1 MDNINDINSYNSL
14 TMSLNNKKE
23 LRTSTSYSSTKKNIT
38 NEFDQTLKNFD
49 INSFKRVSI
58 EIHNNIQRTSI
69 NIDKAFT
76 NTQNISTKDEDSSSS
91 TLLNYLKFKIISI
104 PVL

>member
-91 TLLNYLKFKIISI
+91 TLTKLPKRSS
-104 PVL
+104 